1 MQAYTLNTVN
11 YVRSS
16 QLVQAAYIFEAYDE
30 SWKPAGVE
38 QHWGLYTEGTRLPKF
53 DFDIASYSNILQ
65 LLKTN
70 IFRTFNP

>member
-1 MQAYTLNTVN
+1 MQTYTLNTIN

-38 QHWGLYTEGTRLPKF
+38 QNWGLYTEGTRLPKF
-53 DFDIASYSNILQ
+53 NFDIASYSKD
-65 LLKTN
+65 LKI
-70 IFRTFNP
+70 IFNSTYV